1 MFDASE
7 APSPIEVAPPG
18 SVSVVAGHWAR
29 DLRLPI
35 AMIRRHAGL
44 LHGSR
49 SAFSDADRQSLLVVE
64 EQAQN
69 LDRLLKALESVEP
82 PTSVEPQTAPRPSG
96 SGAPHSPAILIAD
109 DDDEILQALGDLLS
123 GRYRVTLARD
133 GGEAMIAIRLW
144 RFDLAIFDLGLPVV
158 DGFGLV
164 RAIRGSDEHQSTAVM
179 FLSGQSEPQLKV
191 HALALGAADYVTKP
205 FDPDELVARVARILA
220 AVTREAS
227 LRTDAMTDPLT
238 GLANYRSFSRSLER
252 ELERSRRYEL
262 PLSLITVDLDHL
274 KVINDE
280 HGHDVGNDAI
290 RLVARVLTAAVRK
303 FEVVARQGGDEFAV
317 ILPSTS
323 ASDARRL
330 AERLRGE
337 IGAQIVHGVRL
348 SASIGVASWTR
359 SSLDATA
366 LLKASDEAL
375 YRAKRAGRDRVEA
388 ALPDAAPDDPVQ

>member
-1 MFDASE
+1 M
-7 APSPIEVAPPG
+7 V
-18 SVSVVAGHWAR
+18 
-29 DLRLPI
+29 
-35 AMIRRHAGL
+35 
-44 LHGSR
+44 
-49 SAFSDADRQSLLVVE
+49 
-64 EQAQN
+64 
-69 LDRLLKALESVEP
+69 
-82 PTSVEPQTAPRPSG
+82 
-96 SGAPHSPAILIAD
+96 
-109 DDDEILQALGDLLS
+109 
-123 GRYRVTLARD
+123 
-133 GGEAMIAIRLW
+133 AIRSW

-158 DGFGLV
+158 DGFGLAK
-164 RAIRGSDEHQSTAVM
+164 AIRGSDEHQSTAVM

-227 LRTDAMTDPLT
+227 LRADAMTDPLT
-238 GLANYRSFSRSLER
+238 GLANYRSFARSLDR

-280 HGHDVGNDAI
+280 HGHDVGNDAL
-290 RLVARVLTAAVRK
+290 RLVARVLTDAVRK

-317 ILPSTS
+317 ILPSTA
-323 ASDARRL
+323 ASDARQL
-330 AERLRGE
+330 AERLHGE

-359 SSLDATA
+359 SSSDAAA

-388 ALPDAAPDDPVQ
+388 AMTDLAPDDPVQ

>member
-1 MFDASE
+1 MSDASA
-7 APSPIEVAPPG
+7 APSRIEVTPSG

-29 DLRLPI
+29 DLPLPI
-35 AMIRRHAGL
+35 ALIRRHAGL

-49 SAFSDADRQSLLVVE
+49 SAFSDADRQSLRVIE

-82 PTSVEPQTAPRPSG
+82 PTSVEPQTAPPPSG
-96 SGAPHSPAILIAD
+96 SGAPDWPAILIAD
-109 DDDEILQALGDLLS
+109 DDDEILQALGELLS

-133 GGEAMIAIRLW
+133 GGEAMSAIRLW

-164 RAIRGSDEHQSTAVM
+164 EAIRGSDEHQSTAVM
-179 FLSGQSEPQLKV
+179 FLSGRSEPQLKV

-238 GLANYRSFSRSLER
+238 GLANYRSFSQSLER

-262 PLSLITVDLDHL
+262 PLSLITLDLDHL

-280 HGHDVGNDAI
+280 HGHEVGNDAI
-290 RLVARVLTAAVRK
+290 RLVARVLTDAVRK

-323 ASDARRL
+323 ASDARQL

-359 SSLDATA
+359 SSLDAAA

-388 ALPDAAPDDPVQ
+388 AMPDAAPDDPVQ

>member
-1 MFDASE
+1 MPDASA
-7 APSPIEVAPPG
+7 APSPIEVTPPG
-18 SVSVVAGHWAR
+18 FVSVVAGHWAR

-35 AMIRRHAGL
+35 ALIRRHAGL

-82 PTSVEPQTAPRPSG
+82 PTSVEPQTAPPPSG
-96 SGAPHSPAILIAD
+96 SGAPDWPAILIAD
-109 DDDEILQALGDLLS
+109 DDDEVLQALGELLS

-133 GGEAMIAIRLW
+133 GGEAMSAIRLW
-144 RFDLAIFDLGLPVV
+144 RFDLAIFDLGLPVI

-164 RAIRGSDEHQSTAVM
+164 EAIRGSDEHQSTAVM
-179 FLSGQSEPQLKV
+179 FLSGRSEPQLKV

-238 GLANYRSFSRSLER
+238 GLANYRSFSQSLER

-262 PLSLITVDLDHL
+262 PLSLITLDLDHL

-290 RLVARVLTAAVRK
+290 RLVARVLTDAVRK

-323 ASDARRL
+323 ASDARQL

-359 SSLDATA
+359 CSLDAAA

-388 ALPDAAPDDPVQ
+388 AMPDVAPDDPVQ